1 MRQKSQESHLGQC
14 SLSPSPPGNVHFS
27 DVAAK
32 EKKKKSIVGNWD
44 TILYH

>member
-1 MRQKSQESHLGQC
+1 MRQKNQASHLGQC

-32 EKKKKSIVGNWD
+32 EKKKKKYCW
-44 TILYH
+44 